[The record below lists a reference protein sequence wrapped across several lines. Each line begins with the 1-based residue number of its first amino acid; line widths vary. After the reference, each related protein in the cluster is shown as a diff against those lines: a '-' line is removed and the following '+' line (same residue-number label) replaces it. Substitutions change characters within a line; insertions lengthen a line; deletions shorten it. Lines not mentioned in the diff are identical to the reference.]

1 MRASSPQ
8 PVCPPRAGDFHAR
21 ADVQPQL
28 LLRWFT
34 ASRSLSQNEPRSR
47 TDCLVLTAGEAAGGF
62 WGAPWRDVAV
72 PYGVVSV
79 QRVYRGAC
87 GVTCTE
93 AGRGGTRRDEAGP
106 ALSPAGRRGVGAG
119 HRPSSRACGM
129 EQACTGRPGGQEAQG
144 PAQPCVNLRCDTSAQ
159 HHKQS
164 SRWYF

>member
-1 MRASSPQ
+1 MAPAARGRGRGVRACVRASSPQ

-34 ASRSLSQNEPRSR
+34 TTRSLSQNEPRSR

-62 WGAPWRDVAV
+62 WGAPWCDVAV

-87 GVTCTE
+87 GVARTE
-93 AGRGGTRRDEAGP
+93 AGRGRTRRDEAGP
-106 ALSPAGRRGVGAG
+106 ALSPAGRRGWTQAELPGVWDGTGLHGPPRGAG
-119 HRPSSRACGM
+119 G
-129 EQACTGRPGGQEAQG
+129 PG
-144 PAQPCVNLRCDTSAQ
+144 PCSALCE
-159 HHKQS
+159 S
-164 SRWYF
+164 EM